1 MEDTVSAHGLAGLG
15 TVALCCIRPAGV
27 RARRKWEALT
37 PRTKAW
43 VRCCFEGVDFVSGAR
58 AAARCQR

>member
-1 MEDTVSAHGLAGLG
+1 MDDTAVGGLAGLG
-15 TVALCCIRPAGV
+15 TVALCLGPA
-27 RARRKWEALT
+27 ARRKWAALT

-43 VRCCFEGVDFVSGAR
+43 ARCWFEGVDFVSGAR